1 MPNLPRNLLI
11 LAAILAL
18 IASIIILYSSSLITQ
33 TTVNEDGTE
42 ETVVSQQ
49 SWYQVQGDWGVIT
62 VLIFAIVYVLPYYL
76 SSKDLLAPAAFFA
89 ILALVLTWLAG
100 FSIGFYYLPAAG
112 ALFLSYI
119 AWGVGKLG
127 QT

>member
-119 AWGVGKLG
+119 ALGVGKLG